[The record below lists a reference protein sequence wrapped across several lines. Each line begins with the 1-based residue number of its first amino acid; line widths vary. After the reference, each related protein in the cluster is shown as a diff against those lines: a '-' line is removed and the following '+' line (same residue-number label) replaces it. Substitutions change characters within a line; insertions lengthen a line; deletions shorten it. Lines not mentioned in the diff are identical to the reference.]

1 MGRKKVVNWGLA
13 ILSLT
18 SLSVVKAPS
27 FVQKI
32 PVPFSVFDC
41 LICVKTVLD
50 FVDGA

>member
-1 MGRKKVVNWGLA
+1 MNWGLA
-13 ILSLT
+13 ILSLA
-18 SLSVVKAPS
+18 SLSAVKKAPS

-41 LICVKTVLD
+41 LIRVKTVLD